1 MTLEQEFQI
10 KLARVRDLMRRKE
23 LDGVFLKRQDDFAWL
38 SCGGRNY
45 VGAGDLGNCGLLV
58 TQDEHY
64 AVTNTIESR
73 RMLEE
78 ENLGALGFVMRAG
91 VWHDAAV
98 EAETLGAIVPSGRVG
113 YDFGCGNNIAGEIKE
128 LRLEL
133 TEGEVEKYR
142 EAGSLASRAME
153 ETACGIRPGDSEYA
167 IAARIMKKME
177 TCGLELV
184 SCMVAADERI
194 SDYRHPLPTGKRV
207 EKRVQIGGNF
217 KMRGLVVCMTRY
229 VNFVPVSGELRRQ
242 YRETQR
248 IDCIY
253 MANSIPGESY
263 QRPLLAG
270 KAAYEEMGYGSEF
283 DKHHQGGPIGYA
295 GRDYRVDF
303 TVVGTMKNHQA
314 FCWNPSITGTKSED
328 TVIVSEASVEMIS
341 HPIIFPKASIEAC
354 GATFVRPDILEL
366 F

>member
-10 KLARVRDLMRRKE
+10 KLERLRGLMRRRE

-58 TQDEHY
+58 TADRHY
-64 AVTNTIESR
+64 AVTSTVESQ
-73 RMLEE
+73 RMLDE
-78 ENLGALGFVMRAG
+78 ENLGALGFEMHAG
-91 VWHDAAV
+91 FWHEGAF
-98 EAETLGAIVPSGRVG
+98 EAKTIESLVPSGRVG
-113 YDFGCGNNIAGEIKE
+113 YDFGGQSLANEIKE

-133 TEGEVEKYR
+133 TESEIEAYR
-142 EAGSLASRAME
+142 EGGRLASLAME
-153 ETACGIRPGDSEYA
+153 EAAAGIRPGDAEYA
-167 IAARIMKKME
+167 VAGRIMRNME
-177 TCGLELV
+177 ASGLEFS

-194 SDYRHPLPTGKRV
+194 GAYRHPLPTAKKI

-217 KMRGLVVCMTRY
+217 RMRGLTLCMTRY
-229 VNFVPVSGELRRQ
+229 VNFEPVSDALRRQ
-242 YRETQR
+242 YRANQF
-248 IDCIY
+248 IDVTY

-270 KAAYEEMGYGSEF
+270 KAAYEELGYAAEF

-303 TVVGTMKNHQA
+303 TVKGVIQNHQA

-328 TVIVSEASVEMIS
+328 TVIVSQNGIEPITR
-341 HPIIFPKASIEAC
+341 PIIFPKVDIEA
-354 GATFVRPDILEL
+354 GGVTLVRPDILEIV
-366 F
+366 

>member
-1 MTLEQEFQI
+1 MTIEEEFRI
-10 KLARVRDLMRRKE
+10 KLERLRSLMRRKE
-23 LDGVFLKRQDDFAWL
+23 LDGIFLKRQDDFAWL

-58 TQDEHY
+58 TADGHH
-64 AVTNTIESR
+64 AITNTIEAP
-73 RMLEE
+73 RMLAE
-78 ENLGALGFVMRAG
+78 ENLGQLGFAVRAG
-91 VWHDAAV
+91 AWHDAAF
-98 EAETLGAIVPSGRVG
+98 EARSLEALVPGGRVG
-113 YDFGCGNNIAGEIKE
+113 RDFGGNDIAGEIKE

-133 TEGEVEKYR
+133 TEGEIGRYR
-142 EAGSLASRAME
+142 EAGTLASRVME
-153 ETACGIRPGDSEYA
+153 ETGCGIRPGETEYA
-167 IAARIMKKME
+167 IAARIMRGME
-177 TCGLELV
+177 EYGLELV

-194 SDYRHPLPTGKRV
+194 VGYRHPLPTGKRV

-217 KMRGLVVCMTRY
+217 KFKGLIVCMTRY
-229 VNFVPVSGELRRQ
+229 VNFASVSDELRRQ
-242 YRETQR
+242 YRANQR

-270 KAAYEEMGYGSEF
+270 KAAYEELGYGAEF

-303 TVVGTMKNHQA
+303 TVKGTIHERQA

-328 TVIVSEASVEMIS
+328 TVIVSAAGVEMIS
-341 HPIIFPKASIEAC
+341 RPIIFPKVDIEAR
-354 GATFVRPDILEL
+354 GATFIRPDILEL
-366 F
+366 C